1 MTGVYRATVRGATRQ
16 RAATMARMDDPSTPP
31 ATPPAGPV
39 AAPGPAS
46 IPGERRLERAPSERY
61 RPAAIAGDAGA
72 DTASAGAAPARGIAF
87 AALAAIAL
95 AALITVL
102 GGVALISAGLI
113 VVAAAGGWAVAT
125 ALRLGARAT
134 IAPSRRRWMA
144 VGLAI
149 AGILLGQIGLWLYA
163 RSEGGVLPIIDYLGQ
178 TFGPLV
184 VLQIAAGGLAAA
196 WAAR

>member
-1 MTGVYRATVRGATRQ
+1 
-16 RAATMARMDDPSTPP
+16 MARMDDPSTPP